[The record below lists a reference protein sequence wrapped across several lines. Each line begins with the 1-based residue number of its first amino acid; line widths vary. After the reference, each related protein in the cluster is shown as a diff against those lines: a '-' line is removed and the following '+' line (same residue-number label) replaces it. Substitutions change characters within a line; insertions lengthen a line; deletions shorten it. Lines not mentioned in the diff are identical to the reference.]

1 MKDNIF
7 AHWLRELCSL
17 VFIQSIQAFIFAI
30 VMSLIISIMT
40 PENVGE
46 IGDDNRTDYIAATGI
61 IAVLA
66 ISSISK
72 LEDLVKKIFGVQSNV
87 TDTGMRG
94 GMKSLATTMMAANLA
109 KGVLDNAG
117 KVVGGIGGVTAANR
131 SMNKQRARLA
141 RKVGNEGPVQLRSGS
156 NPNGVPGENTPESLP
171 AGTTS
176 NSSNNTNAKSSSLN
190 SANTASRIN
199 ASTKRAMSKD
209 LQKAYDDYED
219 KLEELKGKRRASTFK
234 AISGLSET
242 LGAAGGGIT
251 GALIGASIGEGKEV
265 MNGALAGIGVGDRIG
280 GTPIRTVETAASA
293 KAAIGEIA
301 KQRQNLVNEVKS
313 MNEEAREALANKR
326 KLQTKY
332 SAARA
337 ELDRQLQSFDISDL

>member
-40 PENVGE
+40 PDNVGE
-46 IGDDNRTDYIAATGI
+46 IGDENRSDYIAATGI

-72 LEDLVKKIFGVQSNV
+72 LEDLVKKIFGVQSSV

-117 KVVGGIGGVTAANR
+117 KVAGGIGGWTSANR

-141 RKVGNEGPVQLRSGS
+141 RKVGNEGGPQIGEGSISGGTAPTPQLGESG
-156 NPNGVPGENTPESLP
+156 NGLPNTGGN
-171 AGTTS
+171 TS
-176 NSSNNTNAKSSSLN
+176 NNAGRNSSASSS
-190 SANTASRIN
+190 RI
-199 ASTKRAMSKD
+199 STENKRAMSKD

-219 KLEELKGKRRASTFK
+219 KMEELKAKKRASRFK
-234 AISGLSET
+234 IASGVNET
-242 LGAAGGGIT
+242 LGAIGGGMT
-251 GALIGASIGEGKEV
+251 GALIGASIGEGKEI
-265 MNGALAGIGVGDRIG
+265 MNGALAGIGIGDKLG
-280 GTPIRTVETAASA
+280 SAPVRTIETAANA
-293 KAAIGEIA
+293 NAAIQDIS
-301 KQRQNLVNEVKS
+301 KQRQNLVREVNS
-313 MNEEAREALANKR
+313 MNEEARQALANNKKIR
-326 KLQTKY
+326 TQY
-332 SAARA
+332 SKARA
-337 ELDRQLQSFDISDL
+337 ELDRQLKSFDISDL